1 MNGLTYL
8 LECTKDTL
16 TLICPNQTHAPLI
29 PCSPKSVSL
38 PVFPVMGNS
47 TTIHPAT
54 QTRVLSH
61 PRCIPSFTILPLL
74 TDHQAQL
81 FSLYPLTPSSLFH
94 FCHYYLDQVT
104 ILSCLDYISSL
115 WTSLLWSYGPVAII
129 LPPSKSRIFSK
140 HTSDHLPLSDPN
152 RTKQNKTSFLQWFSQ
167 RSKFLCGQQDPI
179 KTVLQLP
186 LQPHIPTFYVLATQN
201 FSHFFRCI
209 PFPLEILHVLLPGL
223 FDIVTLALPS
233 WFSPFSHPLGSLP

>member
-16 TLICPNQTHAPLI
+16 TLNCPNQTHAPLI

-38 PVFPVMGNS
+38 PLFPVMGNS

-54 QTRVLSH
+54 QTRVWSH
-61 PRCIPSFTILPLL
+61 PWCIPSFTILPLL

-94 FCHYYLDQVT
+94 FCYYYLDQVT

-115 WTSLLWSYGPVAII
+115 WTSLMKLW
-129 LPPSKSRIFSK
+129 PSCNHSSSFKQRDLFKTHMWSPTTIWSQQDK
-140 HTSDHLPLSDPN
+140 
-152 RTKQNKTSFLQWFSQ
+152 TKQNKTSFLQWFSQ
-167 RSKFLCGQQDPI
+167 RSKFLWVS
-179 KTVLQLP
+179 KTL
-186 LQPHIPTFYVLATQN
+186 
-201 FSHFFRCI
+201 
-209 PFPLEILHVLLPGL
+209 
-223 FDIVTLALPS
+223 
-233 WFSPFSHPLGSLP
+233 